1 MRAQKEFFYVIHYTS
16 KVLNET
22 LANYTPTEKELL
34 VLVFALEK
42 FRSYLI
48 GSKVIVLTNLV
59 VVKYLLTKPD
69 SKPRLIRWVL
79 LLQEFYLEIKD
90 KKDCENNVVDH
101 LSILVNDEVTKHEAE
116 VLDDFL
122 NKRLL
127 SIQERS

>member
-1 MRAQKEFFYVIHYTS
+1 LRAQKEFFYVIHYTS

>member
-1 MRAQKEFFYVIHYTS
+1 VIHYTS

>member
-1 MRAQKEFFYVIHYTS
+1 MIHYTS